1 MTDLQNR
8 PGVARKIP
16 RAIVKK
22 SGWHFPVVWV
32 VPVIAA
38 LVAGYLIYDS
48 VRDFGPTITIKFKD
62 GNGLKAGKTAI
73 QYRGVRI
80 GDVKAVELSE
90 DLQDV
95 VVEARLKRAVA
106 SIAREGAIFWI
117 VRLEGGIENIT
128 GLGTV
133 IAGSHIEVLPGAGEP
148 KSEFVGLEKPPVV
161 LEGKELKLVLFSN
174 RVGSL
179 KLNTPVFYRGIE
191 VGAVQALQLSAD
203 ATSVDIHVFI
213 KQRYAKLVR
222 NGSKFWEVSGTDVK
236 FGLFSGLE
244 INMQSLKSL
253 VAGGIAFAT
262 PDHPQAQVV
271 KDGSAFR
278 LYDAPQKEW
287 LEWKPKMPNP

>member
-1 MTDLQNR
+1 MTDLKISS
-8 PGVARKIP
+8 GAAKKIP
-16 RAIVKK
+16 RAKVKK
-22 SGWHFPVVWV
+22 SGWNFPVVWM

-38 LVAGYLIYDS
+38 LVAGYLVYDS

-80 GDVKAVELSE
+80 GDVKAVELSD
-90 DLQDV
+90 DLREV
-95 VVEARLKRAVA
+95 LVEVRLQRSVA
-106 SIAREGAIFWI
+106 SIAREGSIFWI

-133 IAGSHIEVLPGAGEP
+133 IAGSHIEVLPGTGEP

-174 RVGSL
+174 RLGSL
-179 KLNTPVFYRGIE
+179 KPYTPVYYRGIE
-191 VGAVQALQLSAD
+191 VGAVQAYQLSAD

-262 PDHPQAQVV
+262 PDDPQAKVV
-271 KDGSAFR
+271 KDGTAFR
-278 LYDAPQKEW
+278 LYDAPKKEW
-287 LEWKPKMPNP
+287 LEWKPEIPNP